1 MVVPVRFDLS
11 SLIEPVLY
19 DHVEA
24 TAAFYANRPA
34 RRGPSSLDE
43 LLAVREAAAAAA
55 PAESD
60 PRPELVLAEAGGR
73 SVPVRIHRP
82 VGVDPSGVL
91 LEIHGG
97 GFYLGSA
104 AASDVRNRRIADA
117 LGIAVVSVD
126 HRLSPEHPWPA
137 APDDC
142 ETAARWLAENAQS
155 LFGTRRLAVTG
166 FSSGAT
172 LAIGTLLRMR
182 DSGIDAFSGGVLE
195 FGTYDLAAQTPAG
208 RLIADE
214 YFLEAYAGTA
224 PDRTDPGLSPLF
236 AELSGLPPILIVI
249 GEDDLVLHDNLA
261 MAARLSAAGVVID
274 LQIYPASPHGF
285 SGHPTPMGRA
295 AVAHIDDWLR
305 ERFSAG

>member
-1 MVVPVRFDLS
+1 MVVPVRFDLP
-11 SLIEPVLY
+11 SLIDPVLY

-34 RRGPSSLDE
+34 RRGPSGLDE
-43 LLAVREAAAAAA
+43 LLAVRAAAVS

-60 PRPELVLAEAGGR
+60 PRPELVFAEAGGR

-82 VGVDPSGVL
+82 AGANPSGVL

-126 HRLSPEHPWPA
+126 HRLSPDHPWPA

-142 ETAARWLAENAQS
+142 ETAARWLADNAQR
-155 LFGTRRLAVTG
+155 LFGTWRLAVTG

-214 YFLEAYAGTA
+214 YFLEAYGGTA
-224 PDRTDPGLSPLF
+224 PDRTDPGFSPLF
-236 AELSGLPPILIVI
+236 AELPGLPPILIVI
-249 GEDDLVLHDNLA
+249 GEDDLLLHDNLA
-261 MAARLSAAGVVID
+261 MAARLSAAGVTID
-274 LQIYPASPHGF
+274 LRIYPASPHGF
-285 SGHPTPMGRA
+285 SGHPTPMGAA

-305 ERFSAG
+305 ERFSED